1 MICVLSGGEFY
12 SSTHELFKSLG
23 IKHYYTSDST
33 QKVAPTERAI
43 LTIKQKLFKIMF
55 HQKSKRWVDKLSE
68 VQKAVNSSVH
78 RIIGMTPSEAR
89 LKKNEFTVFNRTVDK
104 PTIKT
109 LTKQKLPKFQ
119 VGDIVRISMSNG
131 SAMKKTYMGLNF
143 SQILYQ
149 VTKRQSH
156 NGVWIYHLND
166 LLSGEPLKGIFYEQ
180 EMAKVI
186 IDLKKMPKDHI
197 LYDHARVND
206 NVTEIFAKLPDEQR
220 AKWVPVE
227 TLYPYTK
234 NPSFSTAN
242 Q

>member
-1 MICVLSGGEFY
+1 MIILSGGEFY

-23 IKHYYTSDST
+23 IKHYYTTDST

-55 HQKSKRWVDKLSE
+55 HDKSKRWVDKLSE
-68 VQKAVNSSVH
+68 VQKSINTSVN
-78 RIIGMTPSEAR
+78 RILGMTPSAAR
-89 LKKNEFTVFNRTVDK
+89 LKKNEFTIFHRTVDK
-104 PTIKT
+104 PTIKA
-109 LTKQKLPKFQ
+109 LTKQKLPKFH

-149 VTKRQSH
+149 VTKRQSY
-156 NGVWIYHLND
+156 NGVWIYHLKD

-180 EMAKVI
+180 ELAKVI
-186 IDLKKMPKDHI
+186 IDVEKMPKEPI

-206 NVTEIFAKLPDEQR
+206 NVTEIFTKLPDEKR

-227 TLYPYTK
+227 SLYPYTQ
-234 NPSFSTAN
+234 NPSVSTAN